1 MQHVHTSL
9 ILQIVC
15 ILKRFVFFS
24 PNAFRFSVIYLYEL
38 IVLSNQFGNEMFSA
52 LHRILVKFR
61 AFKKKKK
68 KKEEE
73 RFASLHVSRS
83 CESIDFVNISIVY
96 VVLLKILH

>member
-9 ILQIVC
+9 IWQIVC

-52 LHRILVKFR
+52 LHRFVVKFQAHIFR

-68 KKEEE
+68 KK
-73 RFASLHVSRS
+73 
-83 CESIDFVNISIVY
+83 
-96 VVLLKILH
+96 KKK